1 MHRLTRAD
9 MGQSSSFNMGLSR
22 LTNAQTNIGLSSS
35 FKDNAEDI
43 LWGFMLFNAL
53 TSFMEI
59 NLAME
64 YKNVSYQQ

>member
-1 MHRLTRAD
+1 LISGKFFDHAL
-9 MGQSSSFNMGLSR
+9 
-22 LTNAQTNIGLSSS
+22 NAVIFTMGLSSS
-35 FKDNAEDI
+35 FKDSAEDI

>member
-1 MHRLTRAD
+1 
-9 MGQSSSFNMGLSR
+9 MGLSR
-22 LTNAQTNIGLSSS
+22 LTNAQTNMGLSNS
-35 FKDNAEDI
+35 FKDSTKDI

-64 YKNVSYQQ
+64 YKNVSYRQ